1 MNQPATPPPASAVPP
16 WPPAGV
22 AWYAVVVLFAAFIL
36 SFIARLI
43 VSLLVP
49 SLKLPPEQGGLGL
62 SDADIG
68 VLQGPGFVL
77 FYAVVGIL
85 IGRLAD
91 RYSRRG
97 IIAAGIAGWSLMTV
111 ACGLARNF
119 NQLLGARVGVGIG
132 QSALSPAAY
141 SMIADLF
148 PRDRLGRALGVYQAG
163 GLVGTG
169 LAFLVGGLVIRAVST
184 SAGITLPVVGTVAG
198 WQFAFIA
205 VGLPGFLVALLLAT
219 VPEPLRRSAAAA
231 AGGSGAVLAYLGSRL
246 RVYGLHY
253 AGFALLAMPYTII
266 AAWSPVL
273 FQRVHGYTPPEA
285 GLALGAILAVASPL
299 GVLSGGFLA
308 DRLQQR
314 GARDA
319 ALVVGFG
326 TALVLLPVSLAA
338 TLVTDA
344 GTALLLFAPFV
355 FCASLSLA
363 MPPAALQVVT
373 PGPLRAQ
380 VSAIWLLVLN
390 LVTGLVGALG
400 VGLLN
405 QFLFADDA
413 AIGKSMALL
422 CAVSLPLAALALA
435 ACRGPFRAAAA
446 AAG

>member
-1 MNQPATPPPASAVPP
+1 
-16 WPPAGV
+16 
-22 AWYAVVVLFAAFIL
+22 VVVLFAAFIL

-97 IIAAGIAGWSLMTV
+97 IIATGIAGWSLMTV
-111 ACGLARNF
+111 ACGLARDF

-219 VPEPLRRSAAAA
+219 VPEPLRRSAGAA

-299 GVLSGGFLA
+299 GVLTGGFLA

-319 ALVVGFG
+319 A
-326 TALVLLPVSLAA
+326 
-338 TLVTDA
+338 
-344 GTALLLFAPFV
+344 
-355 FCASLSLA
+355 
-363 MPPAALQVVT
+363 
-373 PGPLRAQ
+373 RH
-380 VSAIWLLVLN
+380 
-390 LVTGLVGALG
+390 GA
-400 VGLLN
+400 
-405 QFLFADDA
+405 
-413 AIGKSMALL
+413 
-422 CAVSLPLAALALA
+422 
-435 ACRGPFRAAAA
+435 RAAAGEPGGDARHRRGHGA
-446 AAG
+446 AAVRAVRVLREPVARHAAGGAAGGDAGPAAGPGVGHLAAGAEPGHRARRRPRRRPAEPVPVRRRRRHRQVDGAPLRRQPAARSARAGCLPRPVPRSGRPGRLRQSAAPRCPTAARC

>member
-1 MNQPATPPPASAVPP
+1 MPQPVAAP
-16 WPPAGV
+16 WPKAGV
-22 AWYAVVVLFAAFIL
+22 AWYAVGVLFVAFIL

-43 VSLLVP
+43 LSLLVP

-77 FYAVVGIL
+77 FYALVGIF

-97 IIAAGIAGWSLMTV
+97 IIGAGIGTWSLMTV
-111 ACGLARNF
+111 ACGLAQDF

-148 PRDRLGRALGVYQAG
+148 PRERLGRALGVYQAG
-163 GLVGTG
+163 GLIGTG

-184 SAGITLPVVGTVAG
+184 SAGVTLPLVGNVAG

-205 VGLPGFLVALLLAT
+205 VGVPGLLVALLLRT
-219 VPEPLRRSAAAA
+219 LPEPVRRSPGGA
-231 AGGSGAVLAYLGSRL
+231 AGTGLSLGAVFGYVFARWRVYWQHYLG
-246 RVYGLHY
+246 
-253 AGFALLAMPYTII
+253 FAFLAMPYTII
-266 AAWSPVL
+266 AAWAPVL

-285 GLALGAILAVASPL
+285 GLRLGAVLLVASPL
-299 GVLSGGFLA
+299 GVLAGGFLA
-308 DRLQQR
+308 DKLQQR
-314 GARDA
+314 GHRDG
-319 ALVVGFG
+319 ALRVGIG
-326 TALVLLPVSLAA
+326 TAAVLFPASIAA

-344 GTALLLFAPFV
+344 SLALLLFAPFV

-405 QFLFADDA
+405 QFLFASDA
-413 AIGKSMALL
+413 AIGRSMALL
-422 CAVSLPLAALALA
+422 CGLSLPLAAVLLWRALPA
-435 ACRGPFRAAAA
+435 FRAAAA
-446 AAG
+446 EQAAA